1 VVCMALPMFAETDT
15 TSGNVPLAKRAEVA
29 MLSLQLRA
37 AEREAEAAEALLEER
52 TSGRSDDNVVD
63 MLDPLLVRRQTEL
76 ESDFAVARRVAAVEI
91 ARAHQ
96 QVAEW
101 LAAAPAAPD
110 ASDGSVASAES
121 DESSKLPVAL
131 FTAEPRIATVRNDA
145 GFDAEG
151 FARAFAQSFGKVLDE
166 RAPMLYGATAPRPRF
181 WAHAKHI
188 DVLLI
193 VAATAIV
200 GVVLAAWMV

>member
-1 VVCMALPMFAETDT
+1 MVCMALPMFAEADAA
-15 TSGNVPLAKRAEVA
+15 SNDAPLAKRAEVA

-37 AEREAEAAEALLEER
+37 AEREADEAESALETQWSGGE
-52 TSGRSDDNVVD
+52 TSNVID
-63 MLDPLLVRRQTEL
+63 LLDPLLARRRQEL
-76 ESDFAVARRVAAVEI
+76 EAEFNAARQQAALEI
-91 ARAHQ
+91 AQAHQ

-101 LAAAPAAPD
+101 LTPVQVAA
-110 ASDGSVASAES
+110 VE
-121 DESSKLPVAL
+121 V
-131 FTAEPRIATVRNDA
+131 AEPAVATSEA

-151 FARAFAQSFGKVLDE
+151 FARAFAQSFGKVLEE
-166 RAPMLYGATAPRPRF
+166 RAPMWTAAPAQRPRF

>member
-1 VVCMALPMFAETDT
+1 
-15 TSGNVPLAKRAEVA
+15 

-37 AEREAEAAEALLEER
+37 AEREANAAEARLEER
-52 TSGRSDDNVVD
+52 ATGSSEDGVVG
-63 MLDPLLVRRQTEL
+63 MLDPLLARRQKEL
-76 ESDFAVARRVAAVEI
+76 ENDFAVARREAAAEI

-101 LAAAPAAPD
+101 LAAVPAATD
-110 ASDGSVASAES
+110 ASNESVAPAES
-121 DESSKLPVAL
+121 DGPSKLPAAL
-131 FTAEPRIATVRNDA
+131 VTAEPHVATVSPEA

-151 FARAFAQSFGKVLDE
+151 FARAFAQSFGRVLDE
-166 RAPMLYGATAPRPRF
+166 RAPMWNGATAQRPRF

-188 DVLLI
+188 DVMLI